1 VSERTGNAPARDA
14 GAADAPSGTPVVMIE
29 SLDAQGRGVAHYE
42 GKALFV
48 EGALPGERVEFA
60 ATKRKP
66 RYEQGRIGRLL
77 GESAGRVAPRCMFFG
92 VCGGCSMQ
100 HAALPLQI
108 AAKQRVLED
117 ALWHVGRVKP
127 DTVLAP
133 LQGPS
138 WGYRHRARLSVRL
151 VPKKGGVLVGF
162 HERRSSYVADMTS
175 CEVLPPHVSRLLPE
189 LRVLVQ
195 ATSIANR
202 LPQIEVS
209 VGARAT
215 VLVFRILQPLTPAD
229 EALLRRFAEQHG
241 VQVWLQTAGPESA
254 QPFHPLDGPALDY
267 VLDDFGVR
275 IAFLPTDFTQVNHA
289 INAVLVR
296 RALRLLAPQRGERVL
311 DLFCGLGN
319 FALPAAA
326 LGARV
331 TGYEGNAGLA
341 RRAQE
346 NAARNGLAAEFG
358 VANLF
363 EPTQVPSL
371 STAHKLIIDPPREGA
386 VEVVKAVD
394 PQAAPERIVYVSCD
408 PATLARDAGI
418 LVSQKG
424 YRLAAAGIANM
435 FPHTAHVESIA
446 LFTRE

>member
-1 VSERTGNAPARDA
+1 
-14 GAADAPSGTPVVMIE
+14 
-29 SLDAQGRGVAHYE
+29 
-42 GKALFV
+42 
-48 EGALPGERVEFA
+48 
-60 ATKRKP
+60 
-66 RYEQGRIGRLL
+66 
-77 GESAGRVAPRCMFFG
+77 
-92 VCGGCSMQ
+92 
-100 HAALPLQI
+100 
-108 AAKQRVLED
+108 
-117 ALWHVGRVKP
+117 
-127 DTVLAP
+127 
-133 LQGPS
+133 
-138 WGYRHRARLSVRL
+138 
-151 VPKKGGVLVGF
+151 VLVGF